1 MYLSSLKYDNE
12 RMKKELYGIFLFFLI
27 ILTTVSLFSYHAADP
42 CVGNNPLS
50 LPSHVHNL
58 FGLVGAHVAGFFV
71 YLFGIGSLW
80 IPLILALLSFWAL
93 NGKGGRIIWLTLLGG
108 FILIVSTGS
117 IFYLFKEAYHFRSS
131 MISAGGISG
140 RFLAEGLLRYANLT
154 GCVIVLFFFFLV
166 GFTLATGISLK
177 DLCLF
182 LGSKAIWLY
191 RTMAEDLAEGLAYIK
206 TQMANAR
213 EQQKERRMARARRRE
228 EMEALKA
235 LPEETVS
242 VPLEQP
248 QKREK
253 SRLMSGVPFLGG
265 KNDKGHNDN
274 DHIDTDR
281 GGADIGDAEETDL
294 DDILAPTIVEVVRD
308 DTEYLADPVIR
319 DIREEKTFTLP
330 KLSFLDEK
338 KKIRRQVDADLLQE
352 KARILEGKL
361 NDFNVKGEVVEILPG
376 PVITTFEYRPAPGVK
391 LSKIVGLSDDLA
403 LALAAISIRIVAPI
417 PGRDVVGIEI
427 PNEERE
433 LVNLREMIASKQFVG
448 SDSLLTLGL
457 GKDLM
462 GQPVATKMDK
472 MPHLL
477 IAGATGTGKSVGL
490 NSMIISLLYKAT
502 PDEVKLIMIDPKR
515 IELSVYNDIP
525 HLITPVVTDMK
536 KATNALFWA
545 VREMERR
552 YELLELSGLRN
563 ITQFN
568 EMVREKLAQRG
579 GESEAE
585 PQEEAVPLE
594 TLPYIVVI
602 VDELGDLMMV
612 ASKDVEYAL
621 TRLAQMARAAG
632 IHLIIATQRP
642 SADVLTGTIKANFP
656 TRISFQVS
664 SKIDGRIIIDQGG
677 AESLLGNGDMLFCP
691 PGTGKL
697 MRIQGA
703 YISEREIGRI
713 TAFLKEQR
721 APEYNEE
728 VIQGDGADDDKVF
741 DESEYDEKYDE
752 AVALVTKD
760 RQASISYVQR
770 RLRIGYNRAAR
781 LIEMMEHEGIV
792 GPQIGSKPREI
803 LVKSYDEN

>member
-1 MYLSSLKYDNE
+1 
-12 RMKKELYGIFLFFLI
+12 MKKELYGILLIFLI
-27 ILTTVSLFSYHAADP
+27 VLTSVSIFSYHAADP
-42 CVGNNPLS
+42 CVGNHFFT
-50 LPSHVHNL
+50 LPDRVHNL
-58 FGLVGAHVAGFFV
+58 FGLIGAHVAGFFIF
-71 YLFGIGSLW
+71 LFGIGALW
-80 IPLILALLSFWAL
+80 VPLILCVLGLWLIRKKSR
-93 NGKGGRIIWLTLLGG
+93 KVIWLALAGG
-108 FILIVSTGS
+108 LILMVTTGS
-117 IFYLFKEAYHFRSS
+117 IFSLFRQTYAFSDTS
-131 MISAGGISG
+131 ISAGGNLGG
-140 RFLAEGLLRYANLT
+140 RLAVVLLKYANIT
-154 GCVIVLFFFFLV
+154 GCATFLFFFVLV
-166 GFTLATGISLK
+166 GVMLVTGISLK
-177 DLCLF
+177 DMLDF
-182 LGSKAIWLY
+182 LWARLVRLGKITQQDMAKAARSL
-191 RTMAEDLAEGLAYIK
+191 
-206 TQMANAR
+206 TQAMENKKQEKKAAR
-213 EQQKERRMARARRRE
+213 IARAE
-228 EMEALKA
+228 KFKA
-235 LPEETVS
+235 LTVLPRSEEKSEDKNDGDDSEPDFDEPELFSVSGAGQDVMPENLNPLVPPVKNASSPKRKTIPGNAFGPTIVALETDDKEYVTEPFLKD
-242 VPLEQP
+242 V
-248 QKREK
+248 REK
-253 SRLMSGVPFLGG
+253 SDFV
-265 KNDKGHNDN
+265 
-274 DHIDTDR
+274 
-281 GGADIGDAEETDL
+281 
-294 DDILAPTIVEVVRD
+294 
-308 DTEYLADPVIR
+308 
-319 DIREEKTFTLP
+319 LP
-330 KLSFLDEK
+330 GLSFLDEK
-338 KKIRRQVDADLLQE
+338 PKIQKQIDTDELQHKASLLKK
-352 KARILEGKL
+352 KLE
-361 NDFNVKGEVVEILPG
+361 DFNVKGEVVEILPG
-376 PVITTFEYRPAPGVK
+376 PVITTFEYRPAPGIK

-403 LALAAISIRIVAPI
+403 LALSAISIRIVAPI

-427 PNEERE
+427 PNDERE
-433 LVNLREMIASKQFVG
+433 LVNLREMIASKEFVQ
-448 SDSLLTLGL
+448 SKSLLTLGL
-457 GKDLM
+457 GKDLL

-490 NSMIISLLYKAT
+490 NAIIISLLYKST

-563 ITQFN
+563 ISQFN
-568 EMVREKLAQRG
+568 EMVDERIRDLP
-579 GESEAE
+579 SDT
-585 PQEEAVPLE
+585 PLE
-594 TLPYIVVI
+594 DVVLPGGLPLERLPFIVVI

-656 TRISFQVS
+656 TRISFQTS

-677 AESLLGNGDMLFCP
+677 PESLLGNGDMLFSP

-703 YISEREIGRI
+703 FISEKEIARV
-713 TAFLKEQR
+713 TAFIKEQR
-721 APEYNEE
+721 RPDYNEE
-728 VIQGDGADDDKVF
+728 VIMGDDDGQEKVF

-792 GPQIGSKPREI
+792 GPQIGSKPRDI
-803 LVKSYDEN
+803 LVKNYDEEKAP

>member
-1 MYLSSLKYDNE
+1 
-12 RMKKELYGIFLFFLI
+12 MKKELYGIFLFFVI
-27 ILTTVSLFSYHAADP
+27 VLTAVSLFSYHGADP
-42 CVGNNPLS
+42 CVGNDFFAIPDR
-50 LPSHVHNL
+50 VHNL
-58 FGLVGAHVAGFFV
+58 FGLVGAHTAGLFV

-80 IPLILALLSFWAL
+80 IPLILSLLGCWYLKEKSS
-93 NGKGGRIIWLTLLGG
+93 KVIWITLAGG
-108 FILIVSTGS
+108 FILMVSTGS
-117 IFYLFKEAYHFRSS
+117 IFFLFKDAYHFSNTV
-131 MISAGGISG
+131 MPAGGIIG
-140 RFLAEGLLRYANLT
+140 QTFTQALLKYANAT
-154 GCVIVLFFFFLV
+154 GCVIVLTFLV
-166 GFTLATGISLK
+166 IIGFILATG
-177 DLCLF
+177 
-182 LGSKAIWLY
+182 
-191 RTMAEDLAEGLAYIK
+191 
-206 TQMANAR
+206 
-213 EQQKERRMARARRRE
+213 
-228 EMEALKA
+228 
-235 LPEETVS
+235 VS
-242 VPLEQP
+242 VRTLARLFKEKATGLVSTIKQDLGEGMGYIRERSGQLREARKIAKIERAERALTLEP
-248 QKREK
+248 QKKK
-253 SRLMSGVPFLGG
+253 SKKKTKPVKDGDRMVPVVVR
-265 KNDKGHNDN
+265 KPAPESSDVSVD
-274 DHIDTDR
+274 
-281 GGADIGDAEETDL
+281 DL
-294 DDILAPTIVEVVRD
+294 FAPTIVEIETD
-308 DTEYLADPVIR
+308 DKEYLADPVIM
-319 DIREEKTFTLP
+319 DIREQPDFILP

-338 KKIRRQVDADLLQE
+338 AKVHRRIDTDGLQA

-361 NDFNVKGEVVEILPG
+361 NDFNVKGDVVEILPG
-376 PVITTFEYRPAPGVK
+376 PVITTFEYRPAPGIK

-403 LALAAISIRIVAPI
+403 LALSAISIRIVAPI

-433 LVNLREMIASKQFVG
+433 QVNLREMIASKEFVT

-457 GKDLM
+457 GKDLL
-462 GQPVATKMDK
+462 GQSVATKMDK

-502 PDEVKLIMIDPKR
+502 PEDVKLIMVDPKR

-545 VREMERR
+545 VKEMERR
-552 YELLELSGLRN
+552 YELLEMSGLRN
-563 ITQFN
+563 ITQYN
-568 EMVREKLAQRG
+568 DMVRENG
-579 GESEAE
+579 GVSQEATPDSEAL
-585 PQEEAVPLE
+585 PLE
-594 TLPYIVVI
+594 KLPYIVVI

-703 YISEREIGRI
+703 YISEKEIGRI
-713 TAFLKEQR
+713 TGFLRGQR
-721 APEYNEE
+721 KPAYNEAVTMGE
-728 VIQGDGADDDKVF
+728 ESSEKSF
-741 DESEYDEKYDE
+741 DETEYDAKYDE

-792 GPQIGSKPREI
+792 GPQMGSKPREI
-803 LVKSYDEN
+803 LVKSYDED

>member
-1 MYLSSLKYDNE
+1 
-12 RMKKELYGIFLFFLI
+12 MKKELTAIFLCFLI
-27 ILTTVSLFSYHAADP
+27 VLTAVSLYSYDAADP
-42 CVGNNPLS
+42 CVGNNALS
-50 LPSHVHNL
+50 LPDNVHNL
-58 FGLVGAHVAGFFV
+58 FGLVGSHVAGLFV
-71 YLFGIGSLW
+71 YLFGIGALW
-80 IPLILALLSFWAL
+80 IPLILSLLGVWYL
-93 NGKGGRIIWLTLLGG
+93 KGKGKKIVWLTLIGG
-108 FILIVSTGS
+108 AILTVSTGS
-117 IFYLFKEAYHFRSS
+117 IFFLFKEVYKVHGTTIA
-131 MISAGGISG
+131 AGGVTGS
-140 RFLAEGLLRYANLT
+140 LLTSVLLRYANLT
-154 GCVIVLFFFFLV
+154 GCVIILSFFVLV
-166 GFTLATGISLK
+166 GFTLTTGISLK
-177 DLCLF
+177 DLTLF
-182 LGSKAIWLY
+182 LRTRFLGLC
-191 RTMAEDLAEGLAYIK
+191 RTMGEDLKEGMAYIK
-206 TQMANAR
+206 TLMGDFR
-213 EQQKERRMARARRRE
+213 ERQKTRRMERAQRRE
-228 EMEALKA
+228 EMEALRA
-235 LPEETVS
+235 LPEET
-242 VPLEQP
+242 
-248 QKREK
+248 
-253 SRLMSGVPFLGG
+253 
-265 KNDKGHNDN
+265 
-274 DHIDTDR
+274 
-281 GGADIGDAEETDL
+281 DIGPDDGGREEGAFPISVSMTRKKPAEKPARAEDDDIDL
-294 DDILAPTIVEVVRD
+294 DDLITPTIVAVEQD
-308 DTEYLADPVIR
+308 DTEYMADPVLQ
-319 DIREEKTFTLP
+319 DIREAQAFVLP
-330 KLSFLDEK
+330 KLSFLEEK

-376 PVITTFEYRPAPGVK
+376 PVITTFEYRPAPGIK

-403 LALAAISIRIVAPI
+403 LALSAISIRIVAPI

-433 LVNLREMIASKQFVG
+433 LVNLREMIASKEFVT

-536 KATNALFWA
+536 KATNALYWA

-563 ITQFN
+563 IGQFN
-568 EMVREKLAQRG
+568 DMVKEKLAEQG
-579 GESEAE
+579 KNPEADE
-585 PQEEAVPLE
+585 DSVPLE
-594 TLPYIVVI
+594 ALPFIVVI

-632 IHLIIATQRP
+632 IHIIIATQRP

-703 YISEREIGRI
+703 YISEKEIGRI
-713 TAFLKEQR
+713 TSFLKEQR
-721 APEYNEE
+721 APDYNEE
-728 VIQGDGADDDKVF
+728 VTMGDGGDEEKSF
-741 DESEYDEKYDE
+741 DESEYDDKYDE

-792 GPQIGSKPREI
+792 GPQMGSKPREI
-803 LVKSYDEN
+803 LVRSYDED